1 MWYMNDHVRGTHIG
15 AMTGLRSLTVHGVG
29 SFEDMRLRA
38 CASLTELSVIRYRLP
53 AAAMGDVMPQ
63 LRVLVLNGVANAT
76 DDLLK
81 AATGVRRLDLCSM
94 RHIDGSCLAHMR
106 RLRELRLWDMTNLDA
121 ARLAPLAG
129 SLRELHVSGRF
140 FDGQL
145 AVLTGLRRL
154 KLSHCQEVSVDAV
167 RRMAMLRHLDVQVL
181 PESSSEASDTAQ
193 EWRRMGREGVAAL
206 RAELP
211 RLEDVRV
218 STG

>member
-1 MWYMNDHVRGTHIG
+1 MLN
-15 AMTGLRSLTVHGVG
+15 
-29 SFEDMRLRA
+29 A
-38 CASLTELSVIRYRLP
+38 CASLTELNVIHCRLP
-53 AAAMGDVMPQ
+53 AAAMGGVMPQ

-76 DDLLK
+76 DDVLK
-81 AATGVRRLDLCSM
+81 AATGLHRLEVLHM
-94 RHIDGSCLAHMR
+94 RHVEGSCFAHMR
-106 RLRELRLWDMTNLDA
+106 RLRELRLWNMTNLDA

-154 KLSHCQEVSVDAV
+154 KLNHCEEVSVDAV

-181 PESSSEASDTAQ
+181 PESSEYASDTAR
-193 EWRRMGREGVAAL
+193 EWRRIAREGVAAL

-211 RLEDVRV
+211 QLEDMHV
-218 STG
+218 SIG